1 MSYHCGE
8 DRQTDIQTAI
18 INSPPCCQRA
28 PGSCCVPPASAR
40 HCPLC
45 YTCGLDLRAHP
56 PVGTGCVHR
65 TPAGSSLSCLR
76 LSRSRRQSWTEAPQ
90 SAPPTNTA
98 SANHGPR
105 HSNLLLPQTQ
115 LQPIM
120 DRDNGNLLHPQTQL
134 QPIMDRDTEICSTHK
149 HSFSCNNHNVTNIT
163 PSKHRNV
170 RVSEADLTRHHQPSK
185 ASSLVCEQ
193 LLTMCS
199 ICHINTWRY
208 YYYYLLQGQCFAR
221 MHTLAFVSLGSGLS
235 VTSDTAAN
243 QILLKSK
250 TEEFTT
256 KAHFQP
262 SFHQLTMSIL

>member
-1 MSYHCGE
+1 MLCAACVCSALPVMLHMRFGPPSSSSGRNWMRAPDSCW
-8 DRQTDIQTAI
+8 IFFI
-18 INSPPCCQRA
+18 MSPPF
-28 PGSCCVPPASAR
+28 PI
-40 HCPLC
+40 
-45 YTCGLDLRAHP
+45 T
-56 PVGTGCVHR
+56 T
-65 TPAGSSLSCLR
+65 
-76 LSRSRRQSWTEAPQ
+76 
-90 SAPPTNTA
+90 
-98 SANHGPR
+98 
-105 HSNLLLPQTQ
+105 
-115 LQPIM
+115 PIM
-120 DRDNGNLLHPQTQL
+120 DRGTA
-134 QPIMDRDTEICSTHK
+134 ICSTHK
-149 HSFSCNNHNVTNIT
+149 HSFSRNNHNVTNIT

-170 RVSEADLTRHHQPSK
+170 RVSEADVTRHHQPSK